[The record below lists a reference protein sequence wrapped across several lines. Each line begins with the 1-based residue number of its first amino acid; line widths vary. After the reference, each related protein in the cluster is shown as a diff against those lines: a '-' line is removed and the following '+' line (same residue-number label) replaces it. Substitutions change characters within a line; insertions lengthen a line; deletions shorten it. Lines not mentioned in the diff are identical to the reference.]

1 MSPNAEV
8 LGHRI
13 VLDGTIGEVLYRLR
27 EVRGQSQAAQCQR
40 LRVSHYDYRRLA
52 GRRIPPPATFA
63 ADVIAI
69 AHDCNVGAPQLLLKL
84 LREGMALTGSSDDEA
99 SREVGG

>member
-27 EVRGQSQAAQCQR
+27 EVRGQSQAAQ
-40 LRVSHYDYRRLA
+40 
-52 GRRIPPPATFA
+52 
-63 ADVIAI
+63 
-69 AHDCNVGAPQLLLKL
+69 
-84 LREGMALTGSSDDEA
+84 
-99 SREVGG
+99 